1 MKRFLALLLV
11 VALTACFAVVASAA
25 DPQYTDV
32 VSLLPT
38 DASKVSQVDGKTDYK
53 VENGKLTIAM
63 AAGSSPAW
71 PSIEI
76 TEAANKEVDLTATP
90 YLHINVTIPEGQG
103 EVGLNGVITFK
114 TADGVEG
121 SAQLSALQY
130 PDVDPAAPKENFPD
144 NNNVNPATD
153 DYRKTTDIY
162 VNVVDWL
169 KARTDIKNPGKIT
182 ITKLTLSVYV
192 GNGTWNALA
201 FAKEGADE
209 PSTSEPSTSTPSTS
223 TPSTS
228 TPSTSTP
235 STSTPSTSA
244 PATSSPAASSSGPS
258 TGDAGVLVFAV
269 LGVVAIVGVAVAV
282 KTRH

>member
-38 DASKVSQVDGKTDYK
+38 DQSKISQVDGKTDYK

-63 AAGSSPAW
+63 AAGSNPAW

-103 EVGLNGVITFK
+103 EVGLNGVIACEA
-114 TADGVEG
+114 ADGTTAEI
-121 SAQLSALQY
+121 QLSALRY

-153 DYRKTTDIY
+153 DYRTSTDVY
-162 VNVVDWL
+162 LNVVDWL
-169 KARTDIKNPGKIT
+169 KARTDIKNPGKIK

-235 STSTPSTSA
+235 
-244 PATSSPAASSSGPS
+244 ATSSPAASSSGPS

>member
-32 VSLLPT
+32 VNLLPT
-38 DASKVSQVDGKTDYK
+38 DASKVSQVDGTTEWSVDG
-53 VENGKLTIAM
+53 GKLTIAM
-63 AAGSSPAW
+63 AEGSNPAW
-71 PSIEI
+71 PSVEL
-76 TEAANKEVDLTATP
+76 TEAAGKEIDLSATP
-90 YLHINVTIPEGQG
+90 YLHLDFTVPETTGEAGINGMIYYTE
-103 EVGLNGVITFK
+103 
-114 TADGVEG
+114 EG
-121 SAQLSALQY
+121 STEAKTAQLSM
-130 PDVDPAAPKENFPD
+130 V
-144 NNNVNPATD
+144 ATGKAD
-153 DYRKTTDIY
+153 DFRGTTSAYYDFS
-162 VNVVDWL
+162 
-169 KARTDIKNPGKIT
+169 KFAGTTGKIT
-182 ITKLTLSVYV
+182 ITKVTLSIYV
-192 GNGTWNALA
+192 WKVTWNTLA
-201 FAKEGADE
+201 FAKEGVDE